1 MPAALSASVICSR
14 SKASS
19 CRKFDY
25 LESGVLPEVPGN
37 VSGKVEGTGVDGMP
51 GIIIPAPPCMPGIIV
66 PVPPCIPGIIIPPPL
81 APVSLAPS
89 PDDPVLPVVAD
100 EGTGDKLLPALDVVG
115 LPDIEVQAASDIAQA
130 RSRTRL
136 DIKFS

>member
-1 MPAALSASVICSR
+1 MPAALSASVICWR

-19 CRKFDY
+19 CRKSDY

-37 VSGKVEGTGVDGMP
+37 VSGNVEGAGVDGMP
-51 GIIIPAPPCMPGIIV
+51 GIIIPAPPCIIV
-66 PVPPCIPGIIIPPPL
+66 PAPCIPGIIIPPPL

-89 PDDPVLPVVAD
+89 PDDPVLPVVVD
-100 EGTGDKLLPALDVVG
+100 EVAGDKPLPALDVVG
-115 LPDIEVQAASDIAQA
+115 LPDIDVQAASDIAQA